1 MGTNWSLHNL
11 SSEVQLAENFI
22 ISTVLGEL
30 LKKKVSESQ
39 FHKVLFQG
47 EKDSWLSFIEKFAVV
62 SMKP

>member
-11 SSEVQLAENFI
+11 SSEVRLAENFI

-30 LKKKVSESQ
+30 LKKKSKSQ
-39 FHKVLFQG
+39 FHKVPFQG
-47 EKDSWLSFIEKFAVV
+47 EEDSWLSFIEKFAVV

>member
-1 MGTNWSLHNL
+1 M
-11 SSEVQLAENFI
+11 QLAENFI